1 MWLNILGRDNLQLRL
16 NKKGINAILDSEEYY
31 DSVGTLVFGYRPG
44 SEVITKAEYHQFYKV
59 IEKLL
64 IEMKVLGIRQGLRG
78 YTIHTKGKE
87 ITVITYENSIIG
99 YDVKS
104 FDIHYLVNFYNQEE
118 TYTVNLLTPQKR
130 EVLGGMLVIG

>member
-44 SEVITKAEYHQFYKV
+44 SEVITKEEYHKFYNV
-59 IEKLL
+59 IEKVL
-64 IEMKVLGIRQGLRG
+64 IELKALGIRQGLRG

-104 FDIHYLVNFYNQEE
+104 FDIHYLVNFYNKEE

>member
-1 MWLNILGRDNLQLRL
+1 
-16 NKKGINAILDSEEYY
+16 
-31 DSVGTLVFGYRPG
+31 
-44 SEVITKAEYHQFYKV
+44 
-59 IEKLL
+59 
-64 IEMKVLGIRQGLRG
+64 MKVLGIRQGLRG

-104 FDIHYLVNFYNQEE
+104 FDIHYLVNFYKQEE

>member
-1 MWLNILGRDNLQLRL
+1 MWLNILGRDNLQLSL

-31 DSVGTLVFGYRPG
+31 DSVGTLVFGYRKG
-44 SEVITKAEYHQFYKV
+44 SEVITKEEYQKFYNV
-59 IEKLL
+59 IEKVL
-64 IEMKVLGIRQGLRG
+64 IELKALGIRQGLRG

-104 FDIHYLVNFYNQEE
+104 FDVHYLVNFYNQEE

-130 EVLGGMLVIG
+130 EVLGGLLVIG

>member
-1 MWLNILGRDNLQLRL
+1 MWLNILGRGNLQLSL
-16 NKKGINAILDSEEYY
+16 NKKRINAILDSEEYY
-31 DSVGTLVFGYRPG
+31 DSVGTLVFGYRHG
-44 SEVITKAEYHQFYKV
+44 SEVITKEDYQKFYKV
-59 IEKLL
+59 IEKVL
-64 IEMKVLGIRQGLRG
+64 IELKELGIRQGLRG

-104 FDIHYLVNFYNQEE
+104 FDVHYLVNFYNQEE

-130 EVLGGMLVIG
+130 EVLGGLLVIG

>member
-59 IEKLL
+59 IENLL